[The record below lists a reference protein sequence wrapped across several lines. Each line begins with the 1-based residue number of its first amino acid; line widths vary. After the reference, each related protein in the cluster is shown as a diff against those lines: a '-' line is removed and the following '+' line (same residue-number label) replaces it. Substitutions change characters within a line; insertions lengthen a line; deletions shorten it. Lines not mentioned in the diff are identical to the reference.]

1 MEYSPSEENQ
11 KFSLQK
17 FESMLKT
24 NNIVFFDSN
33 EFENIIHHYLEIGKV
48 ALAKKAIKLGLDQ
61 HPASTNLKLFQ
72 VEVLIFENNLSEA
85 DKILSTLF
93 KLEPS
98 NEELYIQKA
107 NIHSKRDQHEVAIS
121 VFKEALKYTDDSS
134 EIHSLIGMEYLFL
147 ENYHDAKVHFMK
159 CIDLD
164 LEDHSALYNIIYC
177 FEFLDQ
183 TDEAIEYLNW
193 YLDLNP
199 YCEVAWHQLGKQYLE
214 IKAYEKAVTA
224 FDFAIISDD
233 TFIGAYLE
241 KAKVL
246 EELGQYEEAIRH
258 YKICMAIEGPTAFSY
273 LKIGI
278 CYEQLGQS
286 EKGLKFYHKSVKEDS
301 AFDEGWMKIASLYY
315 TKKDFSKALFYI
327 NTAIDLDSENPDYW
341 LFYSKINE
349 RLNYFEEAER
359 GYKTTLELGE
369 ISLNTWLSRGDILIK
384 LGELEAAKYNFAQ
397 ALEHHP
403 DNEEIEFRLSGICLA
418 LNQKEAGYAHLLT
431 ALYLNAEHVFIIE
444 ELFPEI
450 YKRKDVLNFIE
461 SFKNSSNQI

>member
-1 MEYSPSEENQ
+1 MEYNPSEENQ
-11 KFSLQK
+11 KFSLRK

-61 HPASTNLKLFQ
+61 HPSSVNLRLFQ
-72 VEVLIFENNLSEA
+72 VEVLIFENKLSEA
-85 DKILSTLF
+85 DKVLTELF

-107 NIHSKRDQHEVAIS
+107 NIHSKRDQHQEAIG
-121 VFKEALKYTDDSS
+121 VFLEALKFSQDSA

-147 ENYHDAKVHFMK
+147 DNYHDAKIHFMK
-159 CIDLD
+159 CIDLN
-164 LEDHSALYNIIYC
+164 LEDYSSLYNIIYC

-183 TDEAIEYLNW
+183 TQEAIEYLNW
-193 YLDLNP
+193 YLDQHP

-214 IKAYEKAVTA
+214 IKALEKAVAA

-246 EELGQYEEAIRH
+246 EQLNDHEEAINH
-258 YKICMAIEGPTAFSY
+258 YSIAMAIEGPTAFSY
-273 LKIGI
+273 LKIGH
-278 CYEQLGQS
+278 CYEKMGQ
-286 EKGLKFYHKSVKEDS
+286 EDKALEYYYKAVKEDG
-301 AFDEGWMKIASLYY
+301 AFDEGWMKIAVFFYY
-315 TKKDFSKALFYI
+315 KKDLLKALFYV
-327 NTAIDLDSENPDYW
+327 NKAIDLDAENSDYW

-349 RLNYFEEAER
+349 RLNYLEEAER
-359 GYKTTLELGE
+359 GYKRTLELGE
-369 ISLNTWLSRGDILIK
+369 ISLNTWISRGDILIK
-384 LGELEAAKYNFAQ
+384 LGELEAAKYNFVQ

-403 DNEEIEFRLSGICLA
+403 DSEELEFRMSGICLS
-418 LNQKEAGYAHLLT
+418 LDQSEAGYAHLLA
-431 ALYLNAEHVFIIE
+431 ALYLNVEHVFIVE
-444 ELFPEI
+444 ELFPKI
-450 YKRKDVLNFIE
+450 YNRSEVVKFIE